1 MILCVSQEYY
11 GESVPIPFPATAEEV
26 REELGKLDTGAW
38 RKTRFLASTVT
49 PE

>member
-26 REELGKLDTGAW
+26 RLNM
-38 RKTRFLASTVT
+38 
-49 PE
+49 